1 MSRSATARDYMT
13 ARLITLTPG
22 MEIQRAINLLLKHRI
37 SGAPVLDDEG
47 RLVGILSKKDCLNVA
62 FHASYHKEWGGPVSD
77 YMSREVETVDAE
89 TDIIQVVE
97 RFLAGPY
104 RRFPVMSNNQ
114 VVGQISRHDVL
125 KALADLW

>member
-1 MSRSATARDYMT
+1 MSRSAKARDYMT

-37 SGAPVLDDEG
+37 SGAPVLDGEG

-62 FHASYHKEWGGPVSD
+62 FRASYHKEWGGPVSD